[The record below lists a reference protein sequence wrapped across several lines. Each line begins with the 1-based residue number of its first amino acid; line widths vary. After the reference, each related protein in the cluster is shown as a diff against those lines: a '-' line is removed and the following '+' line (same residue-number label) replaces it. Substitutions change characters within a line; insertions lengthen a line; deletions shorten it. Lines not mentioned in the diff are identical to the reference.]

1 MAVFL
6 ISEFLVNYY
15 LKRVSARLNRILD
28 GMTQVMGGDLTVR
41 LAAEKNGDELDVIAC
56 HFNEMCE
63 KLDLHIQKSYLAEI
77 DQKNAEM
84 SALQSQINPH
94 FLYNTLEAIRM
105 KAICN
110 GDSEVGKMLYSMA
123 VTFRSQLKEA
133 DIITLAQELHYCK
146 KISGAF

>member
-56 HFNEMCE
+56 HFRKCVKIRPAYTE
-63 KLDLHIQKSYLAEI
+63 KLSCR
-77 DQKNAEM
+77 N
-84 SALQSQINPH
+84 
-94 FLYNTLEAIRM
+94 
-105 KAICN
+105 
-110 GDSEVGKMLYSMA
+110 
-123 VTFRSQLKEA
+123 
-133 DIITLAQELHYCK
+133 
-146 KISGAF
+146 